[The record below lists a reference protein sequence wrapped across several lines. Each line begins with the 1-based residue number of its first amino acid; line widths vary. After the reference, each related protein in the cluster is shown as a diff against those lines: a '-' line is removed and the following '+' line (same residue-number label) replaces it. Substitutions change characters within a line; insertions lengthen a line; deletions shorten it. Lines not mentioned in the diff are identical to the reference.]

1 MVQDAR
7 QEIREL
13 RGSQGLDSA
22 VDSGGLDASDS
33 FSYDVQEL
41 CRSQQPIRTKA
52 RRSVREAEI
61 NSPMSIVATSDS
73 RGTDQPQQPQSV
85 SNFSID
91 RVARDF
97 NNVDTPPLTGDSTET
112 SAQSLDMVPET
123 SSINVP
129 TEDMPDEES
138 PATSPDQDNDCLDGD
153 ADVGDC
159 CTDDYPRCRYRI
171 CTSSKGHDPRRSQPY
186 RLINR
191 DGNLQHRE
199 SSPGP
204 A

>member
-1 MVQDAR
+1 MVRDAR

-13 RGSQGLDSA
+13 RASQGLDPA
-22 VDSGGLDASDS
+22 IDPGGLGVSDS
-33 FSYDVQEL
+33 FSKEVQEL
-41 CRSQQPIRTKA
+41 YLSQGSIRAEA
-52 RRSVREAEI
+52 RRSVREAAI
-61 NSPMSIVATSDS
+61 NSSMSGIATSDS
-73 RGTDQPQQPQSV
+73 RGTDQPEQPQST

-97 NNVDTPPLTGDSTET
+97 NNVDTPPYARRSTET
-112 SAQSLDMVPET
+112 SVQSLDLVPTT

-129 TEDMPDEES
+129 TEDIPVEES
-138 PATSPDQDNDCLDGD
+138 PATSPDQDNDSLDGD

-159 CTDDYPRCRYRI
+159 STDYPCCRYRI
-171 CTSSKGHDPRRSQPY
+171 CTSSKKHGPRRSQPY

-204 A
+204 E